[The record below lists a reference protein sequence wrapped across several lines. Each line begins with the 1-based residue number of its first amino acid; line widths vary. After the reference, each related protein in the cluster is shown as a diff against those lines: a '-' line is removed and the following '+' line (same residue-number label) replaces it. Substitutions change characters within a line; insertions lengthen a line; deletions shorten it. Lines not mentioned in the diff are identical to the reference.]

1 MIRRRWSG
9 SHTCY
14 FCNAKEKGIFAVGHR
29 ENNKLAATH
38 RQRLLLPST
47 IMKSR
52 MFVSGH
58 RLHYNKEKHQ
68 WGERNIPK

>member
-1 MIRRRWSG
+1 LQ
-9 SHTCY
+9 CY
-14 FCNAKEKGIFAVGHR
+14 IEKDDVVHSLLGIFAVGHR